1 MTLPQI
7 ISRNQVQK
15 TNKRTLF
22 QQDTASHP
30 ITYYT
35 CPAGK
40 IAIIKGT
47 WICDDTG
54 AAAVVDLISAGIS
67 IAEVQATGGGT
78 DINIPQD
85 LAEGLLFPFEANLAA
100 TETLVTAQ
108 DSGTNAN
115 TIISVVI
122 EEFNI

>member
-1 MTLPQI
+1 MTLPVVVA
-7 ISRNQVQK
+7 RNKEQK
-15 TNKRTLF
+15 TNERVLF
-22 QQDTASHP
+22 QQNTSAHP

-40 IAIIKGT
+40 IAKIKGT
-47 WICDDTG
+47 WNCLDTG
-54 AAAVVDLISAGIS
+54 SAGVVDLIAGGIS
-67 IAEVQATGGGT
+67 IAEVQATGGGV

-85 LAEGLLFPFEANLAA
+85 LAENLNFPFEANLVAL
-100 TETLVTAQ
+100 ETLVTAQ

-115 TIISVVI
+115 TIINAII